1 MVDSNKTKS
10 LIYETSLIDLT
21 NSARTMIWCP
31 VFNFRFENIQ
41 RFKGI
46 IQTKFGLSSVW
57 NIVQLILL
65 AVVILARN
73 AA

>member
-1 MVDSNKTKS
+1 MVDSNKSKS